1 MKLSALLTVLAAAT
15 VVPLASAQS
24 TDKGLYGELGY
35 VSMTYKEPSTS
46 TSPSTVRAFIGN
58 NVSENWVLE
67 AMFGMA
73 ASNGT
78 GTLANV
84 PYTVKIGNMVGVFVR
99 AKTKPTPELEVY
111 GRLGYNR
118 LDRTV
123 DVLTI
128 SSASTGDDVAYGAGL
143 AYKIAAKT
151 HVTADYMAYY
161 NKNNIA
167 IDGLAVGLRFRF

>member
-1 MKLSALLTVLAAAT
+1 MN
-15 VVPLASAQS
+15 
-24 TDKGLYGELGY
+24 GELENRIAELQQRGKAA
-35 VSMTYKEPSTS
+35 KEQTAAELDRQK
-46 TSPSTVRAFIGN
+46 TAL
-58 NVSENWVLE
+58 SEHAE
-67 AMFGMA
+67 GIKA
-73 ASNGT
+73 
-78 GTLANV
+78 
-84 PYTVKIGNMVGVFVR
+84 
-99 AKTKPTPELEVY
+99 
-111 GRLGYNR
+111 R